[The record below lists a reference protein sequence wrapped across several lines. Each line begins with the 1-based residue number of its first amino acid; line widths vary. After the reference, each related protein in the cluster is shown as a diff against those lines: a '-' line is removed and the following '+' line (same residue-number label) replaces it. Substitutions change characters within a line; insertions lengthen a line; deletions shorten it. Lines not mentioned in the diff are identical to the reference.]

1 MSTNTGTIHLD
12 LQQLE
17 EIQAQCEAMQD
28 FSALNSLIQAVFTNP
43 DQLSQSFVQT
53 YDSDI
58 RIDKPQVRQAYTLIL
73 HKCPEQV
80 VDTLNRSVIQILDQI
95 VQNKD
100 AFNMTHIPLVVILF
114 QHESLFEAQFGDII
128 LTKLLDIFASISSDL
143 QDALCESLTNASE
156 DDEDSAMQD
165 GALFKD
171 TTEEYPNNQEIQQFQ
186 YLLDGLQSFICKR
199 LRNKPTPDT
208 TPNRDHA
215 VINTTRC
222 LAAFRKSFKQ
232 V

>member
-1 MSTNTGTIHLD
+1 
-12 LQQLE
+12 
-17 EIQAQCEAMQD
+17 
-28 FSALNSLIQAVFTNP
+28 
-43 DQLSQSFVQT
+43 
-53 YDSDI
+53 
-58 RIDKPQVRQAYTLIL
+58 
-73 HKCPEQV
+73 
-80 VDTLNRSVIQILDQI
+80 
-95 VQNKD
+95 
-100 AFNMTHIPLVVILF
+100 
-114 QHESLFEAQFGDII
+114 
-128 LTKLLDIFASISSDL
+128 LLDIFASISSDL

-171 TTEEYPNNQEIQQFQ
+171 ITEEYPNNQEIQQFQ